1 MSVGLRSFAVTL
13 FCLASLLA
21 AGCGGRDA
29 PATPAALDQQPTS
42 EEPPPGEKEP
52 TLPEGGP

>member
-1 MSVGLRSFAVTL
+1 MRIGFKPFVVTL
-13 FCLASLLA
+13 VCTASLLV
-21 AGCGGRDA
+21 AGCGRDT
-29 PATPAALDQQPTS
+29 PATPAAHDQQPTS